1 MIPNGWSWHLYMMTF
16 IWLRITSG
24 GNETQNKGAFLFLQ
38 QQAEKSLMSIQWN
51 QSPDL
56 WCIIVCA
63 HSWNYEEEMLM
74 SCCWRHHESNAS
86 MCVAYWMIMTKCT
99 ISPVSKPAEQ
109 WLQIGQCVLRITRE
123 PGSNANQCCCPLKH
137 ICTCRTWGNK
147 LKYPA

>member
-1 MIPNGWSWHLYMMTF
+1 MMTF

-74 SCCWRHHESNAS
+74 SCCWQCQHVCGILNDNDKVYHIPR
-86 MCVAYWMIMTKCT
+86 
-99 ISPVSKPAEQ
+99 EQ
-109 WLQIGQCVLRITRE
+109 
-123 PGSNANQCCCPLKH
+123 A
-137 ICTCRTWGNK
+137 CRTMITDW
-147 LKYPA
+147 PVCP

>member
-1 MIPNGWSWHLYMMTF
+1 MALTPVHDDIYMAENHIRSKWDT
-16 IWLRITSG
+16 
-24 GNETQNKGAFLFLQ
+24 EQGAFLFLQ
-38 QQAEKSLMSIQWN
+38 QQAEKSSMSIQWN

-123 PGSNANQCCCPLKH
+123 PGSNANHAAARWNISVLAGHEEISWNIQL
-137 ICTCRTWGNK
+137 R
-147 LKYPA
+147 L